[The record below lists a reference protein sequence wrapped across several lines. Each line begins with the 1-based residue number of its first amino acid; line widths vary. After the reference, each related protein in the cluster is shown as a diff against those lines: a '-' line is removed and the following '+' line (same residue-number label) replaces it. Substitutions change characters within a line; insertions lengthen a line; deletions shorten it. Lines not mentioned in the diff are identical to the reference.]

1 MSRDEH
7 SWSSS
12 RKRGLFRRGT
22 PGLSLEEVKSMME
35 SWQWDFVFKSIYD
48 LGYCLDDET
57 WRMTKGEVVSMA
69 LERGSGGQW
78 KYADQRGYDLE
89 YGWRSSARS
98 VRVEVKSMRQ
108 VFLRESRSEQ
118 RHTLKN
124 KIQLKNTRGDNQIQ
138 NWNQDFDYLL
148 LVQTD
153 PPFIASVVPWEVV
166 DQHSH
171 VPDKG
176 DQVKIERLEEEQM
189 SFITPKNGLEVGF
202 EIEEDGLKERHKKML
217 RESRIGGY
225 NLRKKMIKEI
235 RNYLDQVKLLS

>member
-1 MSRDEH
+1 MIDKEN
-7 SWSSS
+7 
-12 RKRGLFRRGT
+12 RKLFRKGLFRRNT
-22 PGLSLEEVKSMME
+22 PSISLEELTSMIQ
-35 SWQWDFVFKSIYD
+35 SWEWNFVFKSIYD

-57 WRMTKGEVVSMA
+57 WRFTKGEVVSMA
-69 LERGSGGQW
+69 LEKGSNGKW
-78 KYADQRGYDLE
+78 RYADQRGYDLE
-89 YGWRSSARS
+89 HRTREKS

-108 VFLRESRSEQ
+108 IFLRESNSEQ

-153 PPFIASVVPWEVV
+153 PPFIASIVPWEVV

-171 VPDKG
+171 IPEKG

-189 SFITPKNGLEVGF
+189 SFITPKNGLEVDF
-202 EIEEDGLKERHKKML
+202 EIEESKHKKLGLKGARA
-217 RESRIGGY
+217 SRIRGY

-235 RNYLDQVKLLS
+235 RNYLNEIERIS

>member
-1 MSRDEH
+1 MIDKEN
-7 SWSSS
+7 
-12 RKRGLFRRGT
+12 RKLFRKGLFRRNT
-22 PGLSLEEVKSMME
+22 PSISLEELTSMIQ
-35 SWQWDFVFKSIYD
+35 SWEWNFVFKSIYD

-57 WRMTKGEVVSMA
+57 WRFTKGEVVSMA
-69 LERGSGGQW
+69 LEKGSNGKW
-78 KYADQRGYDLE
+78 RYADQRGYDLE
-89 YGWRSSARS
+89 YDSRAREKS

-108 VFLRESRSEQ
+108 IFLRESNSEQ

-153 PPFIASVVPWEVV
+153 PPFIASIVPWEVV

-171 VPDKG
+171 IPEKG

-189 SFITPKNGLEVGF
+189 SFITPKNGLEVDF
-202 EIEEDGLKERHKKML
+202 EIEESKHKKLGLKGARA
-217 RESRIGGY
+217 SRIRGY

-235 RNYLDQVKLLS
+235 RNYLNEIERIS